1 MATEPRIA
9 LQQFIAALE
18 RHFEAMASRRGDSDP
33 AVDHAYEVLK
43 DAFLDY
49 EEAVDE
55 KYEEWLPFELADN
68 EEDAD

>member
-1 MATEPRIA
+1 MST
-9 LQQFIAALE
+9 
-18 RHFEAMASRRGDSDP
+18 RRGSEDL
-33 AVDHAYEVLK
+33 AVEHAYEVLK

-55 KYEEWLPFELADN
+55 KFEEWLPFELADN

>member
-1 MATEPRIA
+1 MAKEPRIA
-9 LQQFIAALE
+9 LQQLIAALE
-18 RHFEAMASRRGDSDP
+18 RHFEAMASKHREDDP

-55 KYEEWLPFELADN
+55 KFEEWLPFELADN
-68 EEDAD
+68 EEETD

>member
-1 MATEPRIA
+1 MATDPRLA

-18 RHFEAMASRRGDSDP
+18 RHFEAMSGKRSEDDP
-33 AVDHAYEVLK
+33 AVLHAYEVLK
-43 DAFLDY
+43 EAFLDY

-68 EEDAD
+68 EEDSD

>member
-1 MATEPRIA
+1 MANEPRLA

-18 RHFEAMASRRGDSDP
+18 RHFEAMSTRRGSEDA
-33 AVDHAYEVLK
+33 AVEHAYEVLK

-49 EEAVDE
+49 EEAVDV
-55 KYEEWLPFELADN
+55 KFEEWLPFELADN